1 MYTHRVPNFRLWI
14 YTEQMKTHIDLDEAL
29 LKQIFELSG
38 FATKRA
44 AVNTALAEYLKLL
57 QRRELLNLRGK
68 IPWEGDLN
76 EMRADRRTRR

>member
-1 MYTHRVPNFRLWI
+1 
-14 YTEQMKTHIDLDEAL
+14 MKTHIDLDEAL

-38 FATKRA
+38 LATKRA

>member
-1 MYTHRVPNFRLWI
+1 MYIHRVPNFRPWI
-14 YTEQMKTHIDLDEAL
+14 YTDHMKTHIDLDEAL
-29 LKQIFELSG
+29 LKQIFELNK

-68 IPWEGDLN
+68 IRWQGDLN
-76 EMRADRRTRR
+76 EMRADRSTRR